1 MEQRIKG
8 ENMADEEKKEL
19 AEEQTLERNYTLQV
33 AEENVKTPRIIEAT
47 DTEESDTEKALKI
60 LLGEEK

>member
-1 MEQRIKG
+1 
-8 ENMADEEKKEL
+8 MADEEKEESTEEQ
-19 AEEQTLERNYTLQV
+19 AEEKKHILQE
-33 AEENVKTPRIIEAT
+33 AEKIVKTPDIIEAT

>member
-1 MEQRIKG
+1 MS
-8 ENMADEEKKEL
+8 DEEKEEL
-19 AEEQTLERNYTLQV
+19 TEKRKRILQEAEKV
-33 AEENVKTPRIIEAT
+33 IKMPDFIEAT

>member
-1 MEQRIKG
+1 
-8 ENMADEEKKEL
+8 MAGEEKEESTEERKHILQE
-19 AEEQTLERNYTLQV
+19 AEKNI
-33 AEENVKTPRIIEAT
+33 KTPDIIEAT

>member
-1 MEQRIKG
+1 
-8 ENMADEEKKEL
+8 MADEEKKEL

-33 AEENVKTPRIIEAT
+33 AEENVKTPQIIEAT

>member
-1 MEQRIKG
+1 
-8 ENMADEEKKEL
+8 MADEEKEEL
-19 AEEQTLERNYTLQV
+19 TEERKHILQEAEKV
-33 AEENVKTPRIIEAT
+33 IKTPDIIKAT